1 MWGTP
6 LLSMLRD
13 MFFSKE
19 QVTRSDV
26 SKGPVEGQQ
35 LRPMSD
41 RQLALEIRQ
50 LQQSLVVTAV
60 QSAGKADD

>member
-6 LLSMLRD
+6 LLSMLRH
-13 MFFSKE
+13 MSFSKE
-19 QVTRSDV
+19 RATRSDV
-26 SKGPVEGQQ
+26 SKDPAEGQE

-50 LQQSLVVTAV
+50 FQRSRVAKCTLESRKR
-60 QSAGKADD
+60 G